1 MQCATPI
8 RGAAAIKKTLAKK
21 LPSDVVNVLEANGAN
36 TRSDRAAVIKRFKEV
51 EKDAAKLE
59 RDAVASEP
67 PDQNVPQ

>member
-1 MQCATPI
+1 MRDAHPG
-8 RGAAAIKKTLAKK
+8 GAAAIKKTLAKKK